1 MKFRPIVAG
10 PLSPT
15 NRLSNFVD
23 LILKPLCQHWPSFI
37 RDDLD
42 FLNYLPDEIDEH
54 TLLVS
59 FDVVSL
65 YSSIPHDLGLTAI
78 EYWIDN
84 YATSLPRSFSK
95 EFILEAITLVLKE
108 NAFTSDNKYY
118 RQLQGTAMGTKMAP
132 TYANLVTGY
141 PKKNLYTK
149 YEETFGKNEVEDF
162 IKICQRF
169 LDDCFL
175 LWKRSIEDLHK
186 FHKIINNLHEK
197 ISFTMEKD
205 ESRIPFLDVLV
216 YKEGRKLHAD
226 IFYKKTDTH
235 QYMNFNSCHPKH
247 TKQNIPYSL
256 AKRICSIVSKPEVR
270 NQRLRELEDFL
281 KSQEYPTKLIQ
292 QGIAKAES
300 LTTSQLRLTKDQ
312 STRQLQTL
320 PLVITHNPKNPQI
333 LRKIKQDLKFL
344 NNSSKMKS
352 ILDNA
357 NIIVSGR
364 QPKSLKKLLTRAE
377 FSSEPSIKN
386 VSKCNESKCGTC
398 DILIT
403 GQDINFKNGK
413 RWEIKSA
420 MTCKSRHI
428 IYVIICPKCH

>member
-1 MKFRPIVAG
+1 M
-10 PLSPT
+10 
-15 NRLSNFVD
+15 
-23 LILKPLCQHWPSFI
+23 PSLI

-65 YSSIPHDLGLTAI
+65 YTSIPHDLALTAI
-78 EYWIDN
+78 EYWTDK
-84 YATSLPRSFSK
+84 YVTSLPRPFSK

-108 NAFTSDNKYY
+108 NTFTFDNKYY

-132 TYANLVTGY
+132 TYATLVMGY
-141 PKKNLYTK
+141 LEKFLYTK

-162 IKICQRF
+162 IEIFKRF

-175 LWKRSIEDLHK
+175 FWKRSIEDLRK
-186 FHKIINNLHEK
+186 FYKIRNNLHEK
-197 ISFTMEKD
+197 INFTIEKD

-216 YKEGRKLHAD
+216 YKEGRKLHTD
-226 IFYKKTDTH
+226 IFNKKTDTDTDTD
-235 QYMNFNSCHPKH
+235 QYLNFNSCHLKH

-292 QGIAKAES
+292 QGITKAES
-300 LTTSQLRLTKDQ
+300 LTTSELRQNKNQ
-312 STRQLQTL
+312 STRQSQTL

-333 LRKIKQDLKFL
+333 VGKIKQDLQFL
-344 NNSSKMKS
+344 NN
-352 ILDNA
+352 
-357 NIIVSGR
+357 
-364 QPKSLKKLLTRAE
+364 
-377 FSSEPSIKN
+377 FS
-386 VSKCNESKCGTC
+386 
-398 DILIT
+398 
-403 GQDINFKNGK
+403 
-413 RWEIKSA
+413 
-420 MTCKSRHI
+420 
-428 IYVIICPKCH
+428 